1 MSAAGA
7 CARSRAPLGGNAAEA
22 AMTNIL
28 LVYETRAGQTRKI
41 AEFVADHVRTVG
53 NAVEIVDLGAKETE
67 SLVTVPDGIIV
78 LSPVHGGRHSERVHA
93 FVERHL
99 DLLHAVPSAFISI
112 GLAAM
117 NRASKEALAQLNSF
131 LEETGWQSTVARPVA
146 GALAYRRYS
155 GALRLLMR
163 IIASR
168 RGLPTDTSRDY
179 EYTDW
184 DDVRQF
190 VGGFLRRVRAAEHR
204 RAVARSA

>member
-1 MSAAGA
+1 MA
-7 CARSRAPLGGNAAEA
+7 
-22 AMTNIL
+22 NIL

-41 AEFVADHVRTVG
+41 AEFVADHVRAAGSAIEV
-53 NAVEIVDLGAKETE
+53 VDLGAKGAE
-67 SLVTVPDGIIV
+67 SVVNVPEGIII

-99 DLLHAVPSAFISI
+99 DLLDSVPSAFISI

-117 NRASKEALAQLNSF
+117 NRASREALAQLDSF
-131 LEETGWQSTVARPVA
+131 LEETGWRPTVARPVA

-190 VGGFLRRVRAAEHR
+190 VDGFLRRVRAAEHR
-204 RAVARSA
+204 RVVARTA